1 MNKTKKVLFIFSFH
15 KCNSIMSTI
24 SDCTAIQV
32 LSLDVPLVIFICYLW
47 SAFLSLPSFFL
58 PCDNEIVRCLTGSFS
73 TAKCTTYGNSKMMV
87 YISQCFSKKFKKWNH
102 MWKYSLLHQCGIVN
116 KFQLYLANLL
126 PVVHKSHKRRGGT
139 SCSSGAI
146 VYAQIVSIH

>member
-1 MNKTKKVLFIFSFH
+1 MQLNNDNYLWLYRNPSIVIRCTISNIYLLFMFSF
-15 KCNSIMSTI
+15 
-24 SDCTAIQV
+24 
-32 LSLDVPLVIFICYLW
+32 FII
-47 SAFLSLPSFFL
+47 AVFFL

-126 PVVHKSHKRRGGT
+126 PVVHKSHKRRVGT

>member
-1 MNKTKKVLFIFSFH
+1 MKLNNDYHLWLYR
-15 KCNSIMSTI
+15 NPSIVIRCTI
-24 SDCTAIQV
+24 SNIY
-32 LSLDVPLVIFICYLW
+32 LLFMFRFFII
-47 SAFLSLPSFFL
+47 AVFFL

>member
-1 MNKTKKVLFIFSFH
+1 MKLNNDYHLWLYRNPSIVIRCTISNIYLLFMFSF
-15 KCNSIMSTI
+15 
-24 SDCTAIQV
+24 
-32 LSLDVPLVIFICYLW
+32 FII
-47 SAFLSLPSFFL
+47 AVFFL